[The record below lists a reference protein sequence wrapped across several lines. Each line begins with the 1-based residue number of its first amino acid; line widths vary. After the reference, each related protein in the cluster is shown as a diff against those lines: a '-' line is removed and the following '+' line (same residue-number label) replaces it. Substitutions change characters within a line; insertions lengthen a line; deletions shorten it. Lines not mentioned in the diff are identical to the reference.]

1 MAVEIKMPQLGQ
13 TSDEVRLIKWLI
25 KEGDEVKRG
34 QPLCEVETDKVTM
47 ELESIESGKVTKLLA
62 AIDSQIKTGEVIA
75 TIQKVEQKQQSSG
88 LKGQSAGMVK
98 PDTTSQLKKETDQAD
113 VQSDT
118 SSISAASTAGK
129 QVNKYSQAM
138 PALPG
143 KLETDRMISLSLKQ
157 KQKILSEIGSQKAIA
172 IYKRMLEIREFEERI
187 KLLFLEGK
195 MPGTI
200 HQYIGQ
206 EACAVGVC
214 AALEQDDVI
223 ASTHRPHGHAIARGV
238 GLNEM
243 MAELYG
249 KTTGCCK
256 GKGGSMHVGDL
267 DKGVLP
273 AIAIVGGNIP
283 IIGGMALAFKIKKE
297 PRVAVSFF
305 GDGASNE
312 GAFHEG
318 LNMAAIYELP
328 ALFVC
333 ENNLYGASTSI
344 RLTLKLE
351 NIAQRVCAYGMRGD
365 IGDGMDVLDVYSRAK
380 KALDIARVGGGPT
393 LLELKTFRLCG
404 HSRRDPCNYME
415 KDERQDWAKK
425 DPIILFESFL
435 LSEGVFDKNSLEAV
449 KKEVNDKIDA
459 AVIFGQTSPDPKP
472 EDTYQDLYINMEVP
486 R

>member
-1 MAVEIKMPQLGQ
+1 MAFEIKMPQLGQ
-13 TSDEVRLIKWLI
+13 TSDEVRLIKWLV

-34 QPLCEVETDKVTM
+34 QPICEVETDKVTM
-47 ELESIESGKVTKLLA
+47 ELESVEGGKVLKLI
-62 AIDSQIKTGEVIA
+62 AIPDSEIKTGEVIA
-75 TIQKVEQKQQSSG
+75 TLGK
-88 LKGQSAGMVK
+88 A
-98 PDTTSQLKKETDQAD
+98 AD
-113 VQSDT
+113 VLADAGINT
-118 SSISAASTAGK
+118 SSINKSDLKVK
-129 QVNKYSQAM
+129 QAETTVVLS
-138 PALPG
+138 G
-143 KLETDRMISLSLKQ
+143 KLETAKVTPLTVKQ
-157 KQKILSEIGSQKAIA
+157 KQKILAEIGSQKAKA
-172 IYKRMLEIREFEERI
+172 IYKRMLEIREFEERV

-214 AALEQDDVI
+214 FALEPNDII

-238 GLNEM
+238 GVNEM

-249 KTTGCCK
+249 KTTGCCR

-283 IIGGMALAFKIKKE
+283 IIGGMALAFKLKKE

-318 LNMAAIYELP
+318 INMAAIYDLP
-328 ALFVC
+328 AVFVC
-333 ENNLYGASTSI
+333 ENNLYAASTSVK
-344 RLTLKLE
+344 LTVKLE

-380 KALDIARVGGGPT
+380 TALDIARSGNGPT

-404 HSRRDPCNYME
+404 HSRRDPCNYMSKE
-415 KDERQDWAKK
+415 ERQYWATK
-425 DPIILFESFL
+425 DPIELFESFL
-435 LSEGVFDKNSLEAV
+435 LNEGVFNLDSLETV
-449 KKEVNDKIDA
+449 KKEVASAIDA

-472 EDTYQDLYINMEVP
+472 EDTYQDLYVNMEVP